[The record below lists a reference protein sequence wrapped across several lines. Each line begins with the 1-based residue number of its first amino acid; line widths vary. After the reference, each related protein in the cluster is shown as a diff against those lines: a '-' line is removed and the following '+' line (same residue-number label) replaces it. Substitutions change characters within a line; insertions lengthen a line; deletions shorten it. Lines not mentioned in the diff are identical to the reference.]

1 MARPFSSVAALAA
14 AVAFAAACSDD
25 SPTLSPSDGPSF
37 VRTSPN
43 ACTFNGNP
51 SLSGAIG
58 DYFTVNSEKD
68 SANFY
73 ATAIQTAYNSATP
86 PNFTAARGPGFNL
99 LKFVGKVARASH
111 GSSTTNGA
119 AVIRQTLQCMYDV
132 PAATGDGQAFEGW
145 PTAEQFDFK
154 SALEFA
160 DGGAYFVRGDATG
173 KDDQTAP
180 LVAQLSGSGF
190 ETAEDGNVSVLA
202 TGTGATWSET
212 LDERVLIYGNLFP
225 TPPDP
230 QPTTYQPT
238 GYDWKFI
245 PRSATFDPNGVVALC
260 PGLGIDFDDAD
271 MIIQAGVGVLNF
283 IDASTLCESSS
294 VVALQG
300 RSLLQRMSHFAVRAL
315 SPEPAYATASLR
327 LATGGGLGGAKGDV
341 FSATPVTNVTLE
353 WLQKPPAVMRV
364 GQSYTAIA
372 GASTLV
378 NGVKTY
384 VNGTCLFITGTNN
397 NGTGTELNG
406 SKSCGTPSS
415 VQVSSAT
422 TFRTPP
428 KADPGFA
435 TFTLIPKK
443 TGGLSLTLSAVALVS
458 LGGVDGNNTLVAKT
472 NVKP

>member
-160 DGGAYFVRGDATG
+160 DGGAYFVRGDAG
-173 KDDQTAP
+173 KDNETAP
-180 LVAQLSGSGF
+180 VVAQLAGAGF
-190 ETAEDGNVSVLA
+190 DPVEEGNVSVLA
-202 TGTGATWSET
+202 TASGASWSTT
-212 LDERVLIYGNLFP
+212 LDERVLIYGNLFR
-225 TPPDP
+225 
-230 QPTTYQPT
+230 TTAGAAPT

-260 PGLGIDFDDAD
+260 PGLGIDFGDSE

-300 RSLLQRMSHFAVRAL
+300 RSLLQRMSRFAVRAL
-315 SPEPAYATASLR
+315 SPEPAYAAASLR

-341 FSATPVTNVTLE
+341 FSATPVDNVTLE
-353 WLQKPPAVMRV
+353 WLQGFAPPPVMRL
-364 GQSYTAIA
+364 GKSYTVIA

-384 VNGTCLFITGTNN
+384 VNGTCLFISGTNN
-397 NGTGTELNG
+397 NGTGTRLDG
-406 SKSCGTPSS
+406 SKDCGTPSAT
-415 VQVSSAT
+415 QVSSAT

-428 KADPGFA
+428 KENPGFA
-435 TFTLIPKK
+435 TIIITPTK

-472 NVKP
+472 NVKPPL